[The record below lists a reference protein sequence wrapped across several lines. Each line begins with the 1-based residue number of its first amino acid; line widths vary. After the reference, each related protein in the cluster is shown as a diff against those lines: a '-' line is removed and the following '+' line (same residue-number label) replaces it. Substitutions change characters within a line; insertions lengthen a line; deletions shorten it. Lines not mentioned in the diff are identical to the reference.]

1 MQEVAMQSTLSLPK
15 LTVGIALFVL
25 TGFPLVAYLWETLNQ
40 LMGGEVR
47 PARLALSVPAALLLA
62 GVLVVLS
69 RTVRR
74 WEAERARQVH
84 ASEGHSG
91 S

>member
-1 MQEVAMQSTLSLPK
+1 MAMQSTISLSK

-25 TGFPLVAYLWETLNQ
+25 VGFPLVAYLWETMNQ
-40 LMGGEVR
+40 LMGGIVR
-47 PARLALSVPAALLLA
+47 PVQLALSVPAALLLA

-74 WEAERARQVH
+74 WEAERPQQAH
-84 ASEGHSG
+84 AAERRSG